1 MKKFTYN
8 KLIRDKIVENMEEL
22 GHTVTCKI
30 LDDKEYETELN
41 KKLLEEANEFL
52 EMHDPEE
59 LADLMEV
66 IYAIAEFKKIDLKQV
81 EEFRLKKLNCKGGF
95 NKKVYLKDVIEN

>member
-1 MKKFTYN
+1 
-8 KLIRDKIVENMEEL
+8 
-22 GHTVTCKI
+22 
-30 LDDKEYETELN
+30 
-41 KKLLEEANEFL
+41 
-52 EMHDPEE
+52 MHDPEE